1 MKFKWLNK
9 ILSKIIVIKETTLG
23 TSDLRETE
31 LHLNPIK
38 ANSKYEVSILR
49 ISSRV
54 EILTLI
60 LTQTVIYLIVLTF

>member
-38 ANSKYEVSILR
+38 VSILR